1 MAYKLTRETL
11 VLDLYGAFILAK
23 QHKTNKEYV
32 KIYERRLKKNI
43 ERLAEDLFFR
53 RYKPEP
59 SSCFI
64 VERPKKREVFAAQ
77 FRDRIVHHLYFNYTH
92 KIFERTF
99 IQDSYSCITERG
111 THYGINRLEKHI
123 RQESKNYQQECFIFE
138 T

>member
-43 ERLAEDLFFR
+43 ERLADDLFFR

-64 VERPKKREVFAAQ
+64 VERPKKERFLRHNFVT
-77 FRDRIVHHLYFNYTH
+77 VLY
-92 KIFERTF
+92 ITF
-99 IQDSYSCITERG
+99 ILIILTKYLKELLYKIVIAVFQNEVRITV
-111 THYGINRLEKHI
+111 
-123 RQESKNYQQECFIFE
+123 
-138 T
+138 